1 MGWSVQRETGLTW
14 HDAAKSCKGYTMLA
28 PIGGRDV
35 LLLDMDGMVVK
46 RWSFSD
52 LAPFH
57 GVLLEN
63 GWLLVLGTSTDV
75 RPPEGEL
82 GQEPPG
88 LPDRFRLLGGGATE
102 LREVDWDGN
111 EHWRYA
117 NAGIHHDFVRL
128 SNGNTLVPEWVEL
141 PSELAGR
148 VRGGARRS
156 REKLP
161 PMLSDDIVE
170 IDRSGAEVRRI
181 HLWEF
186 LDPGRDRICPLE
198 NRWEWTHTNSLDATD
213 DAILFSCRQ
222 NSRVGLIDR
231 SSGELRWKYGAPE
244 VFHQHHAST
253 LPNGHVLIYDNGM
266 HRLADL
272 SYSRIVEVNPATDE
286 VVWEYQANP
295 REQFFSGHISGAERQ
310 SNGNTLIC
318 EGTSGRVFEVTRE
331 GEVVWEWVSPFVNRR
346 RDQRMSWIFR
356 VRRYALDHPALVD
369 REFDREGLAEF
380 NRIQGLD

>member
-14 HDAAKSCKGYTMLA
+14 HDAAKSCKGYTMLT

-35 LLLDMDGMVVK
+35 LLLDMDGVVVK

-52 LAPFH
+52 LSPFH

-63 GWLLVLGTSTDV
+63 GRLLVLGTSTDV
-75 RPPEGEL
+75 RPPDWEL

-117 NAGIHHDFVRL
+117 NAGVHHDFARL

-161 PMLSDDIVE
+161 PMLSDDFVE
-170 IDRSGAEVRRI
+170 IDPSGAEVRRI
-181 HLWEF
+181 HLWEL
-186 LDPGRDRICPLE
+186 LDPARDRICPLE

-244 VFHQHHAST
+244 VFHQHHASA

-266 HRLADL
+266 HRLA
-272 SYSRIVEVNPATDE
+272 ATRGS
-286 VVWEYQANP
+286 W
-295 REQFFSGHISGAERQ
+295 RSTRRRMRWC
-310 SNGNTLIC
+310 GNTRPTPVSSSSAA
-318 EGTSGRVFEVTRE
+318 TSPGP
-331 GEVVWEWVSPFVNRR
+331 S
-346 RDQRMSWIFR
+346 
-356 VRRYALDHPALVD
+356 VRATATP
-369 REFDREGLAEF
+369 
-380 NRIQGLD
+380 

>member
-1 MGWSVQRETGLTW
+1 M
-14 HDAAKSCKGYTMLA
+14 
-28 PIGGRDV
+28 
-35 LLLDMDGMVVK
+35 
-46 RWSFSD
+46 
-52 LAPFH
+52 
-57 GVLLEN
+57 
-63 GWLLVLGTSTDV
+63 
-75 RPPEGEL
+75 
-82 GQEPPG
+82 
-88 LPDRFRLLGGGATE
+88 
-102 LREVDWDGN
+102 
-111 EHWRYA
+111 
-117 NAGIHHDFVRL
+117 
-128 SNGNTLVPEWVEL
+128 
-141 PSELAGR
+141 
-148 VRGGARRS
+148 
-156 REKLP
+156 
-161 PMLSDDIVE
+161 
-170 IDRSGAEVRRI
+170 
-181 HLWEF
+181 
-186 LDPGRDRICPLE
+186 
-198 NRWEWTHTNSLDATD
+198 
-213 DAILFSCRQ
+213 Q